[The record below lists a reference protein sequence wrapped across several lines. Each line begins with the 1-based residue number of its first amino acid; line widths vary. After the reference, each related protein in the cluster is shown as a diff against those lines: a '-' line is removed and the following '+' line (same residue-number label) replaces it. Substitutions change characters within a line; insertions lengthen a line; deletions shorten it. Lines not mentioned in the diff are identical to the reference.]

1 MQTSNSFGYS
11 SSSSSSNST
20 TSSNSSLRNSMGFVS
35 PKKNND
41 KLFTVYT
48 KSKCIFCAKAKHLLK
63 ERGYN
68 PEYVDCDEY
77 LQDEDIKEKFIAF
90 INRKMSKTM
99 LNEHRTF
106 PMIFY
111 QDRFIGGYH
120 DLFKYFYDID
130 NGKLPNVI
138 SLVKKLSEKEKKE
151 RELEEAKLKAICFA
165 IDAEF

>member
-1 MQTSNSFGYS
+1 MQVSNSFGYS

-20 TSSNSSLRNSMGFVS
+20 TSSTSSLRNSMGFIS
-35 PKKNND
+35 PKKNNHN
-41 KLFTVYT
+41 LFTVYI
-48 KSKCIFCAKAKHLLK
+48 KSKCIFCVKTKYLMK

-77 LQDEDIKEKFIAF
+77 LQDKDTKEKFIAF
-90 INRKMSKTM
+90 INRKMTNTM

-111 QDRFIGGYH
+111 QDRFIGGYN

-138 SLVKKLSEKEKKE
+138 NLVKKLSEKEKKE
-151 RELEEAKLKAICFA
+151 RELEEAKIKAICFA
-165 IDAEF
+165 IDSEF

>member
-1 MQTSNSFGYS
+1 
-11 SSSSSSNST
+11 
-20 TSSNSSLRNSMGFVS
+20 MGFVS

-48 KSKCIFCAKAKHLLK
+48 KSKCIFCKKAKYLLK

-77 LQDEDIKEKFIAF
+77 LKDEDTKEKFIAF
-90 INRKMSKTM
+90 INRKMTNTM

-111 QDRFIGGYH
+111 QERFIGGYN

-130 NGKLPNVI
+130 NGKLPNTI
-138 SLVKKLSEKEKKE
+138 NLERKLSEKEKKE
-151 RELEEAKLKAICFA
+151 RELEEAKSKALCFA
-165 IDAEF
+165 IDSEF